1 MKLYVYVLEGRDWP
15 VEESFLKLKFGMFK
29 SRTMVLKN
37 TKNPVWNEDFAFRV
51 HSLDDDEL
59 IVSVYHHHDDA
70 AADDDDGSSGFF
82 KNRSRDLVGRVRIP
96 LWSVAAEENHH
107 LQPNWFSIESHKS
120 SKSMK
125 KECGKVLL
133 ALSLHE
139 RNEDISNGNQFFLQP
154 SITDHY
160 GDKYDSKQS
169 PSHDSSSSKSPRKII
184 KSITRR
190 FGKLFNKHHSS
201 VIDDSSDLP
210 TTSSDNGESTEE
222 PPLTTTFEDSM
233 ETMESISD
241 HREMPENLQGG
252 VLIDETYVVPPND
265 LNHFLFAPDSQFM
278 KELAAIQGTTDAH
291 ESPWTWESGQMSS
304 LTRTVTYTK
313 GATRLVKA
321 SKVTEVHTYIKAN
334 GIEFA
339 VFVRVDTPDVPYG
352 STFRVKLLYK
362 IMHGHEIR
370 GDETS
375 RIIVSWGI
383 DFHQSTMMKSM
394 IEHGAKQGLKES
406 FDQFTELLGQ
416 TFKPVKLI
424 VLDKSQTLETLQNEH
439 ESDWNLAVGYFCNFT
454 VVSTVFMVLYAFVHI
469 LLCEPSRIQGLEFN
483 GLELPYSFGE
493 FVTCGII
500 LFNLERVYFMA
511 SHFIQARLRRGNDHG
526 VKAQGEGWVLTVAII
541 EGSNLAPLDSSGFSD
556 PYVVLTCNG
565 KTRTSSVKLQ
575 TLDPQWNEILEF
587 DAAEEPP
594 SLLDVE
600 LNVKSPHRNS
610 TFQKLF
616 SLPPEEFLVSDFS
629 CSLKRKLPLQGRL
642 FVSSRIVGFY
652 ANLFG
657 HKTKFSFLWE
667 DVEDIHVLPPTL
679 ASVGSPILVM
689 VLLKG
694 RGVDARH
701 GAKSQDEMGRLCFYF
716 HSFVSFSSASRTIIA
731 LWRTRS
737 SSPDQKTDTFEDKT
751 VTYEDQQEK
760 NEKCSCED
768 ITSHL
773 VVEDAKMSKIYSKE
787 LPINFNRRVSSF
799 GGDVTCTQQKSP
811 ITGGKGWTVN
821 ESMSLHD
828 VPFGDHFYVQ
838 VKNEIIDCRP
848 WWCACDVFIGV
859 VWLKSCKFE
868 QRITRNVVVKFGDW
882 VREMFELVEK
892 EVLLAAYLCLEI
904 SAKKLSLFAP
914 CDILGRGYRRPVSE
928 SGKLVLFDEVSEVK
942 SKSSNRTSH
951 TSPIA
956 FSDLALNEVRRLC
969 PCLTIK
975 LFQEF
980 VDEAEPSYVAQ
991 SNPQYSYGT
1000 YQSYPQYAYG
1010 SYHSHVEQHH
1020 MNENEEGA
1028 GDEEGAN
1035 DHEEPNPDVSFETGQ
1050 AAGPSWPLMVEFFST
1065 FYFAPRPADQ
1075 PNSDM
1080 DDPNEEP
1087 PPPEVSFCLFGQQ

>member
-1 MKLYVYVLEGRDWP
+1 MKLDVYVLEGRDLP
-15 VEESFLKLKFGMFK
+15 LEESFLKLKVGKFK
-29 SRTMVLKN
+29 TRTRVLNN
-37 TKNPVWNEDFAFRV
+37 TKNPVWNEEFAFRV
-51 HSLDDDEL
+51 RSLDDDEL

-70 AADDDDGSSGFF
+70 GGDDDGSSGFF
-82 KNRSRDLVGRVRIP
+82 KDRFRDLVGRVRIP
-96 LWSVAAEENHH
+96 LWSVAAEEDHH
-107 LQPNWFSIESHKS
+107 LQPTWFSIESHKS
-120 SKSMK
+120 NKSMK
-125 KECGKVLL
+125 KECGKLLL

-154 SITDHY
+154 NITDHY

-169 PSHDSSSSKSPRKII
+169 PSHDSNSSKSPRKMI

-190 FGKLFNKHHSS
+190 FGKLFNKHSHSS

-210 TTSSDNGESTEE
+210 TTSSDNGESFEE

-241 HREMPENLQGG
+241 QKEMPKNLQGG
-252 VLIDETYVVPPND
+252 VLIDETYVVPPKD
-265 LNHFLFAPDSQFM
+265 LNHFLFAPDSQFL
-278 KELAAIQGTTDAH
+278 KELAAIQGTTDLH

-313 GATRLVKA
+313 GATKLVKA
-321 SKVTEVHTYIKAN
+321 SKVTEDHTYIKAN
-334 GIEFA
+334 GNEFA

-362 IMHGHEIR
+362 IMHGPEIR

-406 FDQFTELLGQ
+406 FDQFAELLSQ
-416 TFKPVKLI
+416 TFKPVKQLT
-424 VLDKSQTLETLQNEH
+424 VLDKSQTLATLQNEH
-439 ESDWNLAVGYFCNFT
+439 QSDWNLAMGYFCNFT
-454 VVSTVFMVLYAFVHI
+454 VVSAVFMVLYAFVHV

-483 GLELPYSFGE
+483 GLELPDSFGE
-493 FVTCGII
+493 FITCGII
-500 LFNLERVYFMA
+500 LFNLERVYVMA

-526 VKAQGEGWVLTVAII
+526 VKAQGEGWVVTVAII
-541 EGSNLAPLDSSGFSD
+541 EGTNLAPLDSSGFSD

-575 TLDPQWNEILEF
+575 TLDPQWNERLEF

-600 LNVKSPHRNS
+600 VFDFDGPFGQAASLGHKEIRFLRHTSEELADMWVPLEGRLAQSLQSKLHLRIFLDNNNGVETIKEYLTKVEKEAGKKLNVKSPHRNS

-652 ANLFG
+652 TNLFG

-679 ASVGSPILVM
+679 TSVGSPILVM

-701 GAKSQDEMGRLCFYF
+701 GAKSQDEKGRLCFYF
-716 HSFVSFSSASRTIIA
+716 HSFVSFSSASRTSIA

-737 SSPDQKTDTFEDKT
+737 SSPGQKTDTFEGKT
-751 VTYEDQQEK
+751 VTNQDQQEK
-760 NEKCSCED
+760 DDKCSCED

-787 LPINFNRRVSSF
+787 LPINMESIMEIFEGGDLDKKVMGKLCRLNYNTTDWEPVTGRSDMLERRLCWKFNRKVSSF

-838 VKNEIIDCRP
+838 VKYEIVDCRP
-848 WWCACDVFIGV
+848 GWCACDVFIGV

-882 VREMFELVEK
+882 VREMFESVERGDG
-892 EVLLAAYLCLEI
+892 
-904 SAKKLSLFAP
+904 LS
-914 CDILGRGYRRPVSE
+914 
-928 SGKLVLFDEVSEVK
+928 
-942 SKSSNRTSH
+942 
-951 TSPIA
+951 
-956 FSDLALNEVRRLC
+956 
-969 PCLTIK
+969 
-975 LFQEF
+975 
-980 VDEAEPSYVAQ
+980 
-991 SNPQYSYGT
+991 
-1000 YQSYPQYAYG
+1000 
-1010 SYHSHVEQHH
+1010 
-1020 MNENEEGA
+1020 
-1028 GDEEGAN
+1028 
-1035 DHEEPNPDVSFETGQ
+1035 
-1050 AAGPSWPLMVEFFST
+1050 
-1065 FYFAPRPADQ
+1065 
-1075 PNSDM
+1075 
-1080 DDPNEEP
+1080 
-1087 PPPEVSFCLFGQQ
+1087 